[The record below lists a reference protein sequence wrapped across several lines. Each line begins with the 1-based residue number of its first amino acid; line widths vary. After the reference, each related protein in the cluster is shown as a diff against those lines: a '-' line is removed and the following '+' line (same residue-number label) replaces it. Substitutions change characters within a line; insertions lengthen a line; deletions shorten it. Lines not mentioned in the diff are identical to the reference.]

1 MVKSSKPSSESW
13 LASSTVSTTLYSKAM
28 SAPKHRASSSQLAE
42 NSNAS
47 RRPDDRAAGDA
58 KEEPVLD
65 DAGERVDGGAEGG
78 VDGAEAGV
86 EDQVAV
92 VAPKRYPGG
101 HAELGPPA
109 ERLDGPA
116 GGFPEERQDLDR
128 QGPASQA
135 AHQLARARAP
145 GRPPAGVGAATC
157 P

>member
-47 RRPDDRAAGDA
+47 RRPDDRAAGHP

-65 DAGERVDGGAEGG
+65 DAGDRVDGGAEGG

-128 QGPASQA
+128 QGPPAQGG
-135 AHQLARARAP
+135 HQLALLCGQDESPSRVA
-145 GRPPAGVGAATC
+145 
-157 P
+157 